1 MLLTGCAWNALYSK
15 PSITP
20 VHVALTNFE
29 KPLRGK
35 YLLRVSGD
43 GLDQDTVVGGL
54 VCTSHNFPLLAA
66 RSFDESVQKTLA
78 SMVEDLEVVTAPMSR
93 KQIKAAKARALITIK
108 AGSLTAGLL
117 VSPGFLTKESQAKV
131 QMSADVQ
138 VLRPQGK
145 LFEKRLN
152 SVSSASL
159 TIGRCLDAYKTV
171 NAAASKTL
179 DQLIEQIGKSVSQSL
194 SSRK

>member
-1 MLLTGCAWNALYSK
+1 MLLTSCAWNALYSK

-20 VHVALTNFE
+20 VYVAFSNNQ

-43 GLDQDTVVGGL
+43 GFDRDTVVGGL

-66 RSFDESVQKTLA
+66 RSFDKSVKKTLA
-78 SMVEDLEVVTAPMSR
+78 NVVEDLEVVTAPLSQ

-108 AGSLTAGLL
+108 ADSLSAGLL

-131 QMSADVQ
+131 QMSAGVQ

-145 LFEKRLN
+145 LFEERLN
-152 SVSSASL
+152 SVNSASL

-171 NAAASKTL
+171 DAAASKTF

-194 SSRK
+194 SSKK